1 MISIKLLRGAAAP
14 KRAHPDDA
22 GLDLQWF
29 PGDDYVALAGS
40 RGFSPSSPFFL
51 KPGERIKLETGIC
64 VAIPSGW
71 AGLIRSR
78 SGLADRDGLMV
89 MTGTIDAG
97 YRGEVRV
104 VLYNAGHHTYMLS
117 SGDRIAQLVVVP
129 VLLQVCVVKELSDG
143 GPRGDRGFGSSGTGA

>member
-22 GLDLQWF
+22 GLDLQWWR
-29 PGDDYVALAGS
+29 GDSDAAGLQQVGDPIHS
-40 RGFSPSSPFFL
+40 LYLPAGCRA
-51 KPGERIKLETGIC
+51 KLSTGIC
-64 VAIPSGW
+64 VEIPSGW

-104 VLYNAGHHTYMLS
+104 VLYNAGHHTFMLS
-117 SGDRIAQLVVVP
+117 VGDRIAQLVVVP
-129 VLLQVCVVKELSDG
+129 VMLQVRIVKELSDG